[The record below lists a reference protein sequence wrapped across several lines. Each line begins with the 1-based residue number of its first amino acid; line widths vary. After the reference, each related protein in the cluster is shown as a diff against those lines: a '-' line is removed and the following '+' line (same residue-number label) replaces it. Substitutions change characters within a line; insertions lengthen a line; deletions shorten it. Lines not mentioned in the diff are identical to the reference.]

1 LTAAVLRAGPA
12 RVLAEDRIELL
23 SAGVDIGS
31 ATTHLAIS
39 RLVLQKMGS
48 RYVTVER
55 SVVHE
60 SPVILT
66 PYAGDTA
73 IDGGTLGEF
82 IAGQYRAAGLA
93 RDEIDTGA
101 LILTGVALLRDN
113 ARRIAE
119 LFAGEAGR
127 FVAVS
132 AGDSLEAVMSAYG
145 SGAVARS
152 GASGRRIL
160 NVDIGGGT
168 TKLAVCQDGRVEATL
183 ALDVGARLI
192 VDDAHGV
199 VTRTEPAGR
208 QIAATLGIPL
218 RPGQP
223 LAEADRAAIIGYM
236 TDQLVAAAPLPSR
249 PAGATAALSRGEPLP
264 AEPADAVIFSGGVS
278 EYVYGRQQQRFG
290 DLGAA
295 IAASVRDRLRAA
307 GTEILEA
314 GAGIRATVLG
324 ASQYTAQLSGSTIHV
339 SAPDVLP
346 LRNVPVVA
354 PGFTLGEEP
363 GEAEIADAVGA
374 ALRTF
379 GLAGT
384 DQVVALAL
392 RWAGSATFSRLNRL
406 ARGLCAGLDQAGHRL
421 APLVVVCDDDVGR
434 LVGRH
439 IVDELGS
446 GRRVVSIDCV
456 DLGDFDFIDIG
467 QPIPGANVVPV
478 VVKSLVFSG
487 SPPGP
492 QHPAGRR

>member
-1 LTAAVLRAGPA
+1 
-12 RVLAEDRIELL
+12 
-23 SAGVDIGS
+23 
-31 ATTHLAIS
+31 
-39 RLVLQKMGS
+39 
-48 RYVTVER
+48 
-55 SVVHE
+55 
-60 SPVILT
+60 
-66 PYAGDTA
+66 
-73 IDGGTLGEF
+73 
-82 IAGQYRAAGLA
+82 
-93 RDEIDTGA
+93 
-101 LILTGVALLRDN
+101 
-113 ARRIAE
+113 
-119 LFAGEAGR
+119 
-127 FVAVS
+127 
-132 AGDSLEAVMSAYG
+132 
-145 SGAVARS
+145 
-152 GASGRRIL
+152 
-160 NVDIGGGT
+160 
-168 TKLAVCQDGRVEATL
+168 
-183 ALDVGARLI
+183 
-192 VDDAHGV
+192 
-199 VTRTEPAGR
+199 
-208 QIAATLGIPL
+208 
-218 RPGQP
+218 
-223 LAEADRAAIIGYM
+223 M

-249 PAGATAALSRGEPLP
+249 PAAAAALSRGEPLP

-278 EYVYGRQQQRFG
+278 EYVYGRQRQSFG

-363 GEAEIADAVGA
+363 DEAEIADAVGA

-478 VVKSLVFSG
+478 VVKSLVFGGSG
-487 SPPGP
+487 PGP
-492 QHPAGRR
+492 QQPAGRG